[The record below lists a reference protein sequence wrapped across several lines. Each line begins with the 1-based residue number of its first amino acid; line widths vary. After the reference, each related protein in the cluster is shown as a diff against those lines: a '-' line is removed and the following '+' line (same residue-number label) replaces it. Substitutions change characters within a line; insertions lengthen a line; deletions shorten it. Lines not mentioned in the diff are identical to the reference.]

1 MSTQIF
7 VNFPVKDLGAS
18 VDFFTELGYAF
29 DPRMTDDKATCMIV
43 ADDIFVM
50 LLVRDFFQTFTTKE
64 VADAATHTEAI
75 LCLSAESRQGVD
87 ELVDKAMEAGARLAK
102 EPMDQGPMY
111 CRSFHDLDGHLW
123 EILHMDPSGL
133 DQ

>member
-1 MSTQIF
+1 VSTQIF
-7 VNFPVKDLGAS
+7 VNLPVRDLGAS

-75 LCLSAESRQGVD
+75 LCLSAESRRGVD
-87 ELVDKAMEAGARLAK
+87 ELVDKAMEAGARQAK
-102 EPMDQGPMY
+102 EPMGQGPMY
-111 CRSFHDLDGHLW
+111 CRSFYDLDGHLW